1 VAVILLQSSKDRA
14 TQNTIEIASLFIDI
28 PAANGELLRE

>member
-28 PAANGELLRE
+28 LAANGELLRE